1 LDELAGQTTCTA
13 AQSDPNTLMGCG
25 LHLGMEGLELACAK
39 TKAGFMN
46 SF

>member
-1 LDELAGQTTCTA
+1 
-13 AQSDPNTLMGCG
+13 LMSCG